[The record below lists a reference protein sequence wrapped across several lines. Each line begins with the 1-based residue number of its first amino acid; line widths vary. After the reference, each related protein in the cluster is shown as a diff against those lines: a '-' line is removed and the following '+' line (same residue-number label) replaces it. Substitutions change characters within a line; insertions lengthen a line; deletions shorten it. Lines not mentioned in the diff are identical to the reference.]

1 MGLLNTVQHFQ
12 YGITYVYAMDVYR
25 TSMGLHNNVYLVKFV
40 IYLPAI
46 IFFPL

>member
-25 TSMGLHNNVYLVKFV
+25 TSMGLHNNVIWSNLLF
-40 IYLPAI
+40 IYQL
-46 IFFPL
+46 